1 MVESARKH
9 GPFDLR
15 YPARRKIAASVWEL
29 RPGRDGPGRLEWSGF
44 VARCFRNRR
53 RHDFE
58 ALASFEAYGSAL
70 DRAALLRTA
79 PTMRSGLAKG
89 GEAQRGV
96 AASPSPPERIPARSD
111 TGRIGRS
118 ASTLPALMAWE
129 WEGGSVGRE

>member
-15 YPARRKIAASVWEL
+15 YPARRKIAASGWEL

-58 ALASFEAYGSAL
+58 ALASFEAYGSVL

-79 PTMRSGLAKG
+79 PTTRSGA
-89 GEAQRGV
+89 
-96 AASPSPPERIPARSD
+96 
-111 TGRIGRS
+111 RIGRGGATRRRCLPI
-118 ASTLPALMAWE
+118 ASRAHPGE
-129 WEGGSVGRE
+129 ERY